1 MTTGQT
7 LQALRKKKGDSLNR
21 VAGRADLSTSVL
33 FNAERDRKRITLD
46 TLTKIVELGLGISM
60 VEFFVA
66 MERGRGARL
75 ERKARKA
82 AA

>member
-7 LQALRKKKGDSLNR
+7 LQVLRKKKGDSLNR

-33 FNAERDRKRITLD
+33 HNAERDKKRITVQ
-46 TLTKIVELGLGISM
+46 TLTKIVELGLELSM
-60 VEFFVA
+60 VGFFRA
-66 MERGRGARL
+66 MERGRGAEL
-75 ERKARKA
+75 DRKARKA

>member
-46 TLTKIVELGLGISM
+46 TLTKIVVLGLEISM
-60 VEFFVA
+60 VEFFIA
-66 MERGRGARL
+66 MERGQ
-75 ERKARKA
+75 RKARKA